1 MTAKILVID
10 CVPRAANDQLIAD
23 GFQTAGRI
31 YSASLASVAPGIA
44 CEVLEAAEGWSL
56 PQGAAIANFD
66 GVAITGSPLGAHE
79 DKPEVRHMIELARNV
94 FMSGVPSFG
103 SCFGLQLMAAAL
115 GGDVRINPNGVEIG
129 IARQIRVNADG
140 QSHAMFAGRAPVFD
154 ALATHWDEVCRVPDG
169 GRVLASND
177 LTHVQAMDVT
187 RGKCTFWGVQYHPE
201 YSLDFLGH
209 LIAKRADR
217 LHAAGLGSSP
227 EEVRTKGEHFRT
239 LHREPGRKD
248 IAWRYGIS
256 RDITDW
262 AIHRSELK
270 RWLSTKVLK
279 QQPAAVAAE

>member
-1 MTAKILVID
+1 MTAKLLVID

-31 YSASLASVAPGIA
+31 YAASLASVAPGID
-44 CEVLEAAEGWSL
+44 CEVLEAADGWSL
-56 PQGAAIANFD
+56 PQGAAIADFD

-79 DKPEVRHMIELARNV
+79 DKPEVDGMIELARKV
-94 FMSGVPSFG
+94 FDSGVPSFG

-129 IARQIRVNADG
+129 IARQIRLNADG
-140 QSHAMFAGRAPVFD
+140 QGHAMFAGRAPVFD
-154 ALATHWDEVCRVPDG
+154 ALATHWDEVSRPPEG
-169 GRVLASND
+169 ARVLASND

-187 RGKCTFWGVQYHPE
+187 RGKCSFWGVQYHPE
-201 YSLDFLGH
+201 YTLDFLGH
-209 LIAKRADR
+209 LIAKRAER

-227 EEVRTKGEHFRT
+227 EEVRAKGEHFRE
-239 LHREPGRKD
+239 LHREPARRD
-248 IAWRYGIS
+248 IAWRYGVS

-262 AIHRSELK
+262 ARHRSELK

-279 QQPAAVAAE
+279 QPAAIAAE